1 MMVRVPLGESDVGL
15 RLAAVTG
22 ATKQDKAR
30 HQALGVS
37 TLLSVLEIMPQRLIG
52 VAARSMHRQPV
63 LNVVVTNVPGPG
75 VQLYALGARLLE
87 AFPVVP
93 LAGNLPIGVAALSYG
108 GQLGMGVLVDPVA
121 VPDLD
126 VLVEG
131 IEDTF
136 AQLLTLH

>member
-1 MMVRVPLGESDVGL
+1 
-15 RLAAVTG
+15 
-22 ATKQDKAR
+22 
-30 HQALGVS
+30 
-37 TLLSVLEIMPQRLIG
+37 
-52 VAARSMHRQPV
+52 